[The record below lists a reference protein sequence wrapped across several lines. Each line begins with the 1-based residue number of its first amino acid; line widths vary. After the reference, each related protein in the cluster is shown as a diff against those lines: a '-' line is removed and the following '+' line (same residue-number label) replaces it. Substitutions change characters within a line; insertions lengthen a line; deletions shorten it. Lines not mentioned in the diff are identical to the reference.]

1 MMDVT
6 RGAHGEL
13 VIRIGGTF
21 DGRAATRLTGW
32 LGEIPSSDA
41 LVVDFSQV
49 RDCQD
54 FGLAAVARDLAQRG
68 DRLQL
73 RGLTRHQ
80 QRMLRYFGLDLRL
93 HGELHEEE
101 EALG

>member
-6 RGAHGEL
+6 RGERGEL
-13 VIRIGGTF
+13 VIRIAGTF
-21 DGRAATRLTGW
+21 DAKAASRLTGW
-32 LGEIPSSDA
+32 LGEISSGDE

-49 RDCQD
+49 RDCHD
-54 FGLAAVARDLAQRG
+54 FGLAAVARDLAERG
-68 DRLQL
+68 PRLQV

-80 QRMLRYFGLDLRL
+80 QRMLRYFGLDLRGL
-93 HGELHEEE
+93 PQ

>member
-13 VIRIGGTF
+13 VIRIAGTF
-21 DGRAATRLTGW
+21 DGRAASRLAGW
-32 LGEIPSSDA
+32 LGEISAGDA

-54 FGLAAVARDLAQRG
+54 FGLASVASDLAARG
-68 DRLQL
+68 QRLQV

-80 QRMLRYFGLDLRL
+80 QRMLRYFGL
-93 HGELHEEE
+93 ELSEAHEQE